1 MPSKRKDEDSDSD
14 SESDDDAE
22 DDRRDARASKG
33 FDFVSSGKLAFYA
46 FLVFVVLMSDVFIER
61 VLAGSG
67 IGLVEGRNPTKK
79 GIVVQGVLLS
89 LGLIA
94 LDFLISKEKL

>member
-1 MPSKRKDEDSDSD
+1 
-14 SESDDDAE
+14 
-22 DDRRDARASKG
+22 
-33 FDFVSSGKLAFYA
+33 
-46 FLVFVVLMSDVFIER
+46 MSDVFIER